1 MPGAL
6 QLSLCK
12 PHLCI
17 AHCSHILESARASL
31 NAILKDIISNE
42 QFKNMNNMNRFIIAV
57 YAPVEHIFSHCGI
70 FMHPHRAHMSD
81 NVLCDLVFTKCNAE
95 L

>member
-1 MPGAL
+1 
-6 QLSLCK
+6 
-12 PHLCI
+12 
-17 AHCSHILESARASL
+17 
-31 NAILKDIISNE
+31 
-42 QFKNMNNMNRFIIAV
+42 MNRFIIAV